1 MTTPNIEARL
11 NTLETEFRA
20 FVHENSRQHDDL
32 YQRVDS
38 LGEDIRYRDHLIM
51 EELKDIRSSLSERI
65 DDVKNSL
72 SERIDDVKNSLSER
86 IDQLGGDLHD
96 LNQKIDL
103 LIADKL

>member
-20 FVHENSRQHDDL
+20 FVQENSRQHDDL

-51 EELKDIRSSLSERI
+51 EELKDIKS
-65 DDVKNSL
+65 SL